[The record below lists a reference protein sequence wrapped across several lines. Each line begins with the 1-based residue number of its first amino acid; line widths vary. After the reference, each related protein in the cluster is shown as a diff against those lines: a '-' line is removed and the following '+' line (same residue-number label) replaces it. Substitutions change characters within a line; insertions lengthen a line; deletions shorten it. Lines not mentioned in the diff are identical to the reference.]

1 MKKTSIEISDDML
14 ALDDLLADGDIDWD
28 DPQVQAIIC
37 EFATENEEAFTI
49 KVDNSAALIS
59 EWLNRAAMRKSEAKR
74 MSALAQTDENN
85 ANSLKEHLKF
95 IFEKLG
101 RDRVETPRFRVSVT
115 NNGGRIPVIVK
126 VPAEE
131 LPLDCVNAKVTVN
144 SDAIRKKLEAGE
156 TVRGCEFGERDTS
169 LRIK

>member
-37 EFATENEEAFTI
+37 EFATENEEAFTT

-74 MSALAQTDENN
+74 MNALAQTDENN
-85 ANSLKEHLKF
+85 AKNLKEHLKY
-95 IFEKLG
+95 ILQKIG
-101 RDRVETPRFRVSVT
+101 RSKVETPRFRVSVAR
-115 NNGGRIPVIVK
+115 NGGLAPLFVRARVD
-126 VPAEE
+126 E
-131 LPLDCVNAKVTVN
+131 LPVELTRTEIMVDN
-144 SDAIRKKLEAGE
+144 DAIRKKLEAGE
-156 TVRGCEFGERDTS
+156 HVYGCELGERGTS